1 MDRPDMSGQTIE
13 AGDAENLQL
22 SFDQEMLHTPEEASP
37 TIPKEKTKNILW
49 VDDSPDKNAFILKSL
64 KELNFDVTTT
74 TTTLAGVA
82 SFNERSYGL
91 VISDMGRMEEQ
102 TFHAKAGIDLV
113 KQIRKIDPAVAIAL
127 YCSPRE
133 KEVHESAALDAGAN
147 IVTASPTQLLAFI
160 YQLNS

>member
-1 MDRPDMSGQTIE
+1 MSGQTIE

-82 SFNERSYGL
+82 SFNERSYDL
-91 VISDMGRMEEQ
+91 VISDMAKPFHFNLERILDIRIQLEERARMELG
-102 TFHAKAGIDLV
+102 K
-113 KQIRKIDPAVAIAL
+113 AIAAATAQA
-127 YCSPRE
+127 RE
-133 KEVHESAALDAGAN
+133 VARLETEKTEREVAMSA
-147 IVTASPTQLLAFI
+147 SAFVRSKTI
-160 YQLNS
+160 FTGTR